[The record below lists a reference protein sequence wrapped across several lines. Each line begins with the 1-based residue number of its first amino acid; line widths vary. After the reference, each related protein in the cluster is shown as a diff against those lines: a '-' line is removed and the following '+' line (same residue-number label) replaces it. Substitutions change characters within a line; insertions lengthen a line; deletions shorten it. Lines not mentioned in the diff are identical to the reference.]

1 MAKAYSA
8 EELAQRTFW
17 ITMLAVGAFI
27 AVVFLFIL

>member
-8 EELAQRTFW
+8 DALAKRAFW
-17 ITMLAVGAFI
+17 ITTVCVGAFI

>member
-17 ITMLAVGAFI
+17 ITTVAVGAFI